1 MKVTEINE
9 RLKEEIQKLKEN
21 AFLEEVKHL
30 ELEKKIK
37 K

>member
-9 RLKEEIQKLKEN
+9 RLKEEIQKLKEI

-30 ELEKKIK
+30 DLENKLKR
-37 K
+37 